1 VAKRAK
7 PAASSRTLPNGRNKT
22 GRFVKLEHYLLNSP
36 AYRSLCCYARSLLVE
51 LYALYNGSNNGTLY
65 MSVRQAQ
72 QRLGDVGRKAAE
84 KAFNELQDRGFITV
98 VQKGSFTCK
107 VQLATTWRLTE
118 HDCEGRPATKDFMR
132 WTPPAA
138 AGKNTVL
145 LRGTV
150 APPDWSK
157 CPVTVLLRDTASTR
171 VGRSTAFLRSTQL
184 IYHLGAAG
192 TPWAGRR
199 LRQQASL
206 PRLSEPRAIDPTMS
220 SSSTWSSCSV
230 VSQRLAALSIL
241 RCSAAPSAR
250 PGSRAT

>member
-1 VAKRAK
+1 MAKRAK

-36 AYRSLCCYARSLLVE
+36 AYRSLCCCARSLLVE

-138 AGKNTVL
+138 AGKKH
-145 LRGTV
+145 G
-150 APPDWSK
+150 APQGHRRCS
-157 CPVTVLLRDTASTR
+157 S
-171 VGRSTAFLRSTQL
+171 
-184 IYHLGAAG
+184 GAPWPPRTGPNAPSRCSSG
-192 TPWAGRR
+192 TPRAREWAGRR
-199 LRQQASL
+199 C
-206 PRLSEPRAIDPTMS
+206 S
-220 SSSTWSSCSV
+220 SGAHS
-230 VSQRLAALSIL
+230 
-241 RCSAAPSAR
+241 
-250 PGSRAT
+250 

>member
-1 VAKRAK
+1 MAKRAK

-22 GRFVKLEHYLLNSP
+22 GRFVKLEHHLLNSP

-118 HDCEGRPATKDFMR
+118 HDCEGRHATKDFMR

-138 AGKNTVL
+138 AGKNTVPPQLDFGHSGRVAGGLDEL
-145 LRGTV
+145 LQYRPG
-150 APPDWSK
+150 DFG
-157 CPVTVLLRDTASTR
+157 D
-171 VGRSTAFLRSTQL
+171 
-184 IYHLGAAG
+184 
-192 TPWAGRR
+192 
-199 LRQQASL
+199 L
-206 PRLSEPRAIDPTMS
+206 P
-220 SSSTWSSCSV
+220 
-230 VSQRLAALSIL
+230 
-241 RCSAAPSAR
+241 AAP
-250 PGSRAT
+250 